1 MRVSLRQN
9 APGLAKK
16 AYPPRSGTGK
26 PTKKDFYGWL
36 PGYVTYLQT
45 THKSLV
51 TVGSVG
57 TEVVDNISKLLPF
70 ELFRIHYEFLLSL
83 SSFCGNVKGF

>member
-16 AYPPRSGTGK
+16 AYPPRSGAGK

-51 TVGSVG
+51 T
-57 TEVVDNISKLLPF
+57 IKAYIAR
-70 ELFRIHYEFLLSL
+70 FRWNRGCWQYI
-83 SSFCGNVKGF
+83 

>member
-16 AYPPRSGTGK
+16 AYPPRSGAGK

-51 TVGSVG
+51 T
-57 TEVVDNISKLLPF
+57 IKAYIAR
-70 ELFRIHYEFLLSL
+70 FRWNRG
-83 SSFCGNVKGF
+83 C